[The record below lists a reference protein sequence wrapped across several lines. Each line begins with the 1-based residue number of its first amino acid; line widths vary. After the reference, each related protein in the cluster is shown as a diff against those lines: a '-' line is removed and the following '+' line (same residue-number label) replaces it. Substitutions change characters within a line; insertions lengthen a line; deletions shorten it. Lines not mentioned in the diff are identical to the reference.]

1 MYMYMNASVDVY
13 FYIYKLVLVPNYEWK
28 KTLNLNLILPTLFIF
43 IDILWTSL
51 FMFLIPALGVFRA
64 SDIASTIVSIH
75 LYPLNRPIAG
85 VCYINGIKF
94 SWNKARPISR
104 NVYAFCKLLS
114 TLNGFFSNP
123 YRHILT
129 FCPLQKFRLSS
140 FKICTFVMYKF
151 W

>member
-1 MYMYMNASVDVY
+1 MYMYMNASVDLY

-28 KTLNLNLILPTLFIF
+28 NPLNLNLILPTRFIF

-51 FMFLIPALGVFRA
+51 FMFLIPTSWCISNSA
-64 SDIASTIVSIH
+64 SDIVSTTGNKH

-94 SWNKARPISR
+94 SWNKAQPISR

-114 TLNGFFSNP
+114 ILNGFFSNP
-123 YRHILT
+123 YRHIL
-129 FCPLQKFRLSS
+129 L
-140 FKICTFVMYKF
+140 YNN
-151 W
+151 